1 MMMHKAC
8 VETVQNQGSNMPMM
22 LRPKGKA
29 KKVAYAILGVP
40 DNIANRKTKK
50 ERDRD
55 IKLAA
60 ITGLN
65 YR

>member
-1 MMMHKAC
+1 
-8 VETVQNQGSNMPMM
+8 MM

-29 KKVAYAILGVP
+29 KKVAYSILGVP